1 MYLDLDEKTNCYVN
15 NNWLCMD
22 ENLTIRYV

>member
-15 NNWLCMD
+15 NNWLYMD